1 MNTPPFPDYFSMF
14 QQIVGPLAGQGA
26 AAPDQAAK
34 LLMASL
40 DPKEIE
46 KKIAELKTVHA
57 WLTAQAGVVEMT
69 IKTLEYQHA
78 MLISG
83 AMGKAGADATNPA
96 ANPAAW
102 AWSMMQ
108 QPFAETLK
116 ETTASA
122 TKATKKPTTKKKA
135 PKK

>member
-69 IKTLEYQHA
+69 VKTLEYQHA
-78 MLISG
+78 MLASG
-83 AMGKAGADATNPA
+83 LAPKADAATS
-96 ANPAAW
+96 NPAAW

-108 QPFAETLK
+108 QPFAE
-116 ETTASA
+116 AA
-122 TKATKKPTTKKKA
+122 MPAAAPAMKPRTKKKP